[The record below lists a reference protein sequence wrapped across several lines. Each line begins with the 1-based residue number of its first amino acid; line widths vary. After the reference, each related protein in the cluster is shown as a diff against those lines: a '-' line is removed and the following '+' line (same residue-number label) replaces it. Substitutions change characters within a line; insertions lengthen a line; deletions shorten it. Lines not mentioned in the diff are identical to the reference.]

1 MAEVDTDGDFAR
13 FTGGVTM
20 VASDGYRFTTETL
33 RAALGVTEF
42 VADTPVRVV
51 GPLGTLDAGTM
62 RITQDDA
69 GGYLAVF
76 NGGVRLLYDPMQRE
90 E

>member
-1 MAEVDTDGDFAR
+1 VDTDSDFAR
-13 FTGGVTM
+13 FTGGVSM
-20 VASDGYRFTTETL
+20 VTSDGNRFATETL
-33 RAALGVTEF
+33 QAALGTTEI
-42 VADTPVRVV
+42 VADTPVTVV

-62 RITQDDA
+62 RITQDPA
-69 GGYLAVF
+69 GGYVAVF